1 MRLIVSYRG
10 FPLYNHNK
18 YIANILKVKVKFML
32 KIKITTP
39 SILPRFPTTSEK
51 QLDLVNPVLTNTWH
65 TFNSQFYQQT
75 DDVAMR
81 ARASLTT
88 AKIYIDAHERTATST
103 VLDPSKV

>member
-10 FPLYNHNK
+10 FPLYNRNK

-32 KIKITTP
+32 KMKITTP